1 MHKLYPV
8 TKRDRRMRRLPALQP
23 KFKIGQCVETRW
35 IIDEET
41 KEMSIDRG
49 IVQGFA
55 YISGD
60 YECTSRSGYAP
71 SSGFS
76 YSILFG
82 GYAIELVD
90 ENELFLAEEALCV

>member
-1 MHKLYPV
+1 MHKVYPV
-8 TKRDRRMRRLPALQP
+8 AKRETKMRRSPVLKP
-23 KFKIGQCVETRW
+23 KFKIGQRVEVRW
-35 IIDEET
+35 EIDEEPNGI
-41 KEMSIDRG
+41 SIDRG
-49 IVQGFA
+49 VVQGFA

-71 SSGFS
+71 SPGFS

-82 GYAIELVD
+82 GYAIELVN